1 MTETV
6 AVAVTAAAVAIHAVS
21 VVEAVVA
28 LLRDEQHEDGGA
40 GALASMMNVTVRQ
53 VPQQ

>member
-6 AVAVTAAAVAIHAVS
+6 AVALTAAAVAIHAVS

-28 LLRDEQHEDGGA
+28 QHEDGGA
-40 GALASMMNVTVRQ
+40 VRQ